1 MTDFSHA
8 RSKLKSLVF
17 HMKEIKKFEIPKPA
31 ASRAR
36 ALWVMRL
43 GLALVVTACAADQ
56 VQDPYG
62 YDRARASRVFSD
74 GYQDI
79 SEIYIEKLEI
89 PDLAQAGM
97 DGLAELD
104 SELSF
109 RPDGDAIDL
118 SYHRHLI
125 NRLPVPDREDAE
137 AWGELTADVV
147 ESSRNVS
154 PIVAE
159 IDAERLYEAVFDG
172 IVTRLDRFSR
182 YAGRDVA
189 LENRA
194 SRDGFGGIGVRIRV
208 VDEGVKILS
217 IMENTP
223 AEESGLMVE
232 DVITDID
239 GISAIGLSQREVV
252 RRLRG
257 PIRSK
262 VKLLVLRATEQE
274 KLPISVTRALVVPQ
288 TVEFRAEDNIGYVRV
303 SNFNQGTARSL
314 RNKLK
319 LARRELGEKLLGF
332 VLDLRG
338 NPGGLLDQGVEV
350 ADLFV
355 RDGLI
360 LTTHGRHPDSHQV
373 FDAASDDVAEGLPVV
388 VLLDGSSASAAEIV
402 AAALQDAERAVLVGS
417 NTFGKGTVQTV
428 LRLPNEGELT
438 LTWANF
444 HAPSGY
450 GLNALGVMPN
460 LCTSGD
466 VADANDVLLR
476 LQSGEFP
483 LRHYGADII
492 AGHNDPAQMAV
503 LREKCPRRD
512 GEPEIDLEVARALLQ
527 NAGLYARALDTSL
540 DSVAVRQEA
549 QSQDGKAACP
559 TEPSDHLTQPGF
571 C

>member
-1 MTDFSHA
+1 
-8 RSKLKSLVF
+8 
-17 HMKEIKKFEIPKPA
+17 
-31 ASRAR
+31 
-36 ALWVMRL
+36 MRL
-43 GLALVVTACAADQ
+43 GLALMLTACTAEQ
-56 VQDPYG
+56 IQDPYG

-97 DGLAELD
+97 NGLVQLD
-104 SELSF
+104 SELAF
-109 RPDGDAIDL
+109 RPNGGAIEL
-118 SYHRHLI
+118 SYRHHLI
-125 NRLPVPDREDAE
+125 SRLPVPDRENAE
-137 AWGELTADVV
+137 AWGELTASAV

-154 PIVAE
+154 PIMAD

-217 IMENTP
+217 IMEKTP
-223 AEESGLMVE
+223 AEESGLKVE

-239 GISAIGLSQREVV
+239 GTSAIGLSQREVV

-262 VKLLVLRATEQE
+262 VNLLVLRPSEPE

-288 TVEFRAEDNIGYVRV
+288 TVEFRTDDDIGYIRV

-314 RNKLK
+314 REKLK
-319 LARRELGEKLLGF
+319 QARHELGDKLLGF

-355 RDGLI
+355 REGQI

-373 FDAASDDVAEGLPVV
+373 FDADSDDVAEGLPVV

-460 LCTSGD
+460 LCTSGE
-466 VADANDVLLR
+466 VASANDVLLR
-476 LQSGEFP
+476 LQRGEFP

-492 AGHNDPAQMAV
+492 AGGSDPAQLAS
-503 LREKCPRRD
+503 LRQQCPRRD
-512 GEPEIDLEVARALLQ
+512 GEPEIDIEVARALLH
-527 NAGLYARALDTSL
+527 NASLYARALDTSP
-540 DSVAVRQEA
+540 DTVAVHQAA

-559 TEPSDHLTQPGF
+559 TEPSDHSTQPGF